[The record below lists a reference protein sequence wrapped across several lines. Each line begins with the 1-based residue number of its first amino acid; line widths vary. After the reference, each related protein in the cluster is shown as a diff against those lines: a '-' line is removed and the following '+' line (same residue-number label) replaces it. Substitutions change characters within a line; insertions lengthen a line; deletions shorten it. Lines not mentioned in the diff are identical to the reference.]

1 VPWPGIRRLALRAV
15 ASDHGLVL
23 YFDVAMQGSEP
34 VDAAIAGYLREQDA
48 ESAAVLAAAGD
59 AGVRRLV
66 SLAFGEE
73 SEPFDNPIPEVDG
86 RDAIDRW
93 SAALSVVAVAAPS
106 AFMDAI
112 TGKEMDVVLLSI
124 LGGVDDPRATAI
136 LCQHVADE
144 DWLRRYN
151 SVSALGR
158 RNDAAARPCIDRAAG
173 DPHLVVR
180 AAAIKAVSRSFFAQR
195 PARQS
200 ATCVRV
206 CRYESLGRGAH
217 QVHDQPGPSLP
228 AWPHVSLW
236 RKMVPGSAVWR
247 G

>member
-1 VPWPGIRRLALRAV
+1 MGDPELGVPRRLALRAV

-23 YFDVAMQGSEP
+23 HYDAAMEGSEP
-34 VDAAIAGYLREQDA
+34 VDAAIAGFLREQDA
-48 ESAAVLAAAGD
+48 ESAAVLAATGD
-59 AGVRRLV
+59 AGARRLV

-73 SEPFDNPIPEVDG
+73 SEPFDNPIPHVDG

-112 TGKEMDVVLLSI
+112 AGKEMNVALLSI

-144 DWLRRYN
+144 DWLRRCN

-158 RNDAAARPCIDRAAG
+158 RNGAAPRPCIERALS
-173 DPHLVVR
+173 DSHLVVR
-180 AAAIKAVSRSFFAQR
+180 AAAIKAFSRRDPDRAIALYEQLLEADGLTPLLHAEARAAIGDLRAGLPVREPWQR
-195 PARQS
+195 HS
-200 ATCVRV
+200 
-206 CRYESLGRGAH
+206 
-217 QVHDQPGPSLP
+217 
-228 AWPHVSLW
+228 
-236 RKMVPGSAVWR
+236 
-247 G
+247 

>member
-1 VPWPGIRRLALRAV
+1 MGEPELGDLLRLALRAV

-23 YFDVAMQGSEP
+23 DYDAAMHGCEP

-48 ESAAVLAAAGD
+48 GSAGVLAATGD
-59 AGVRRLV
+59 AGARRLV

-73 SEPFDNPIPEVDG
+73 SESFDNPIPEVDG

-106 AFMDAI
+106 AFMDGIAD
-112 TGKEMDVVLLSI
+112 KEMNVTLLSI

-136 LCQHVADE
+136 LCQYVADE

-158 RNDAAARPCIDRAAG
+158 GNDAAARPCIERALS

-180 AAAIKAVSRSFFAQR
+180 AAAIKAVSRWDADRAVALYEQLLEADGLTPLLRAEAHAAIGDLRVGLPVREPWQR
-195 PARQS
+195 PS
-200 ATCVRV
+200 
-206 CRYESLGRGAH
+206 
-217 QVHDQPGPSLP
+217 
-228 AWPHVSLW
+228 
-236 RKMVPGSAVWR
+236 
-247 G
+247 